1 MRRLSRSRYL
11 LALLLVVAGATVPA
25 PPATAAPG
33 AGLAPE
39 TAQALA
45 GGRRADLLVA
55 LKERA
60 DLSGARALPSARQVP
75 GKRTGYGRQRLVDVA
90 ERSQRG
96 LRDLLTLRGVR
107 HRSLWIVNAVHISG
121 ADAKL
126 AAELAARP
134 DVRSVTPARTY
145 ALPEPVAQP
154 AAAVAAA
161 AGGVE
166 WNVSSTGADQV
177 WSGYGVRGEGIVVA
191 SIDSGVQY
199 DHPALVEQYR
209 GNTGDGTYDHRYNW
223 YDPYGQCGLDVG
235 PCDTNGHGTH
245 TMGTMVGDDG
255 AGNRIGVAPGARW
268 MAARG
273 CQGNGCAI
281 LALLLAA
288 QWIVAPFDENWSN
301 PRPDL
306 APHVVNNSWGA
317 AYSDPFYTDAVDR
330 WVQMGIMPVFAA
342 GNDGPSCGTV
352 GSPADYANTYA
363 VGAYDSA
370 GAIADFSSRGSTS
383 NALIKPDIA
392 APGVAVRSSLP
403 GSRYDSYSGTSMA
416 TPHVAGAVAL
426 LWSAAPSLIGD
437 VAGTRALFDD
447 TAVDVDDTTCG
458 GTADDNRVWGEGKL
472 DIRAAVGRA
481 PLGPFGTVSG
491 TVRAGGTAVAGAR
504 LRLVGANRV
513 ERVAVTDA
521 DGQYSARVPVGAYQV
536 SGTAFGYT
544 SASAGP
550 VTVTA
555 DATVTVDL
563 AMAELA
569 RHSISGA
576 VLDTNGVPA
585 AGITLRLLRTPLASV
600 TTGIDGAYRFD
611 GVPAG
616 TYPLSFGAGRCL
628 TAGSRQVTVDGDEL
642 IDLRPSARVDAAGYH
657 CHGAT
662 TPYAAGTTVL
672 PLTGD
677 DESLEVALPFEMPF
691 YGARYTKAWIATN
704 GFLTFDR
711 AADNSINRE
720 VPNSSY
726 PNAAIFALWDD
737 LIVDAAASVRTAT
750 LGTAPDRRFV
760 VEWRNVAFYDAPG
773 RATFSAELSEH
784 GGITVH
790 FGALS
795 ADPVARGAGATI
807 GIENMAATTGLEYA
821 RDVQVLSPNS
831 AVAFRT
837 SATLRG
843 TVTKPDGSPA
853 SGATVQVRAGDA
865 PAIATTTAAD
875 GTYVLHLPLGTFTF
889 EASLVTFGLYR
900 TTLVLDTDGATVV
913 HDVRLALN
921 ERTVSGVVRDDL
933 GNPVEGA
940 EVRLVLM
947 GTSGYLTY
955 PRTGPDGAYRF
966 EKVPETD
973 ITAVLSADVP
983 KCMRDGRVYIDEI
996 LGGDVTADITVIAP
1010 AGVVDGADGYG
1021 YQCRVTAASP
1031 VTASAPVA
1039 VAAIGPSTAVALPF
1053 AFPFYGR
1060 SYPTAYVATHGYLT
1074 FEPQEWQT
1082 ASNSGLPSQSSYD
1095 PDAAIYGFWDDLTVD
1110 ATAGVRTGTSGTAP
1124 NRRFT
1129 VAWQDVLIT
1138 GTATRISFDIV
1149 LHENGRIAI
1158 EYQSLPDDPRA
1169 RGSSATVGLE
1179 SHAGDYVNEYWY
1191 YLFDDVETDL
1201 LRPGGAITYAPP
1213 GTISGRVTT
1222 AGTGAPVA
1230 GATVQLLRLDDVEE
1244 EVTTDA
1250 SGTYTVRTPLGAY
1263 TLAVTHADHY
1273 PGEAGPVVADTPY
1286 ATVTRD
1292 VALTHR

>member
-1 MRRLSRSRYL
+1 VTGVRRVL
-11 LALLLVVAGATVPA
+11 LGLLLVAAGTAVPA
-25 PPATAAPG
+25 QPVAATPG
-33 AGLAPE
+33 PGLAPE

-45 GGRRADLLVA
+45 GGRRADLVVA

-60 DLSGARALPSARQVP
+60 DLSGARARKTHGQ
-75 GKRTGYGRQRLVDVA
+75 RTGYGRQRLVDVA

-96 LRDLLTLRGVR
+96 LRDLLTERRVP

-134 DVRSVTPARTY
+134 EVRSVTPARTY
-145 ALPEPVAQP
+145 ALPAPVAQP
-154 AAAVAAA
+154 AGTVAAA

-166 WNVSSTGADQV
+166 WNVASIGADKV

-199 DHPALVEQYR
+199 DHPALAEQYR
-209 GNTGDGTYDHRYNW
+209 GNHGDGTFDHTYNW
-223 YDPYGQCGLDVG
+223 YDPYGQCPLDTG

-245 TMGTMVGDDG
+245 TMGTMVGDG
-255 AGNRIGVAPGARW
+255 GIGVAPGARW
-268 MAARG
+268 IATRG

-288 QWIVAPFDENWSN
+288 QWIVAPFDANWQN

-317 AYSDPFYTDAVDR
+317 AYSDPFYTEAVDR

-342 GNDGPSCGTV
+342 GNDGPSCGTI
-352 GSPADYANTYA
+352 GSPADYPTTYA
-363 VGAYDSA
+363 VAAYDSA

-383 NALIKPDIA
+383 NTLVKPDIA

-403 GSRYDSYSGTSMA
+403 GSRYTSYSGTSMA

-426 LWSAAPSLIGD
+426 LWSASPSLIGN
-437 VAGTRALFDD
+437 VAGTRALLDG

-458 GTADDNRVWGEGKL
+458 GTAGDNRVWGEGKL
-472 DIRAAVGRA
+472 DIYTAVGRS
-481 PLGPFGTVSG
+481 PLGPFGTVAG
-491 TVRAGGTAVAGAR
+491 TVTSGGTGVSGAR
-504 LRLVGANRV
+504 LRLVGSNRV
-513 ERVAVTDA
+513 ERVATTDA
-521 DGQYSARVPVGAYQV
+521 TGKYSVRVPAGSYQV
-536 SGTAFGYT
+536 TASSFGYAT
-544 SASAGP
+544 ASAGP
-550 VTVTA
+550 VAVAA
-555 DATVTVDL
+555 DATATVDL
-563 AMAELA
+563 TMAGLA
-569 RHSISGA
+569 RHSVSGA

-585 AGITLRLLRTPLASV
+585 AGITLRLLRTPLAAV
-600 TTGIDGAYRFD
+600 TTGLDGSYRFD

-616 TYPLSFGAGRCL
+616 TYPLSFSAGRCL
-628 TAGSRQVTVDGDEL
+628 TAGSRQITVDGDEE

-657 CHGAT
+657 CHGVT
-662 TPYAAGTTVL
+662 TPFVGGTAVL

-677 DESLEVALPFEMPF
+677 DASLEVALPFEVPF
-691 YGARYTKAWIATN
+691 YGGRYTKAWVATN

-737 LIVDAAASVRTAT
+737 LIVDSQASVRTAT

-773 RATFSAELSEH
+773 RATFSAEVSEH
-784 GGITVH
+784 GGVTVH
-790 FGALS
+790 YGQLS
-795 ADPVARGAGATI
+795 ADAVARGAGATI
-807 GIENMAATTGLEYA
+807 GVENMTATTGLEYS
-821 RDVQVLSPNS
+821 RDVAVLSPNS

-837 SATLRG
+837 SATVRG
-843 TVTKPDGSPA
+843 TVSRPDGSPA

-865 PAIATTTAAD
+865 PAIATTTAHD
-875 GTYVLHLPLGTFTF
+875 GTYVLHVPLGTFTF

-913 HDVRLALN
+913 HDVRLAAN

-933 GNPVEGA
+933 GNPIEGA
-940 EVRLVLM
+940 RVRLSSNGL
-947 GTSGYLTY
+947 YLTY
-955 PRTGPDGAYRF
+955 ARTGPDGAYRF
-966 EKVPETD
+966 EKVPEADVTS
-973 ITAVLSADVP
+973 VVYADVP
-983 KCMRDGRVYIDEI
+983 KCMRDGHEYLDEI
-996 LGGDVTADITVIAP
+996 LGGDVVRDITVIATYSVWE
-1010 AGVVDGADGYG
+1010 GTDGFG
-1021 YQCRVTAASP
+1021 YQCRVTAAEP
-1031 VTASAPVA
+1031 VTASTPVA
-1039 VAAIGPSTAVALPF
+1039 VTAIGPAPAVAMPF

-1060 SYPTAYVATHGYLT
+1060 TYPTVYVTPHGYVS
-1074 FEPQEWQT
+1074 FEPQEWQST
-1082 ASNSGLPSQSSYD
+1082 SNESLPADNAGS
-1095 PDAAIYGFWDDLTVD
+1095 PDTAIYAFWDELTVD
-1110 ATAGVRTGTSGTAP
+1110 AAASVRTGTSGTAP

-1129 VAWQDVLIT
+1129 VAWQDVLIADT
-1138 GTATRISFDIV
+1138 STRISFDIV

-1158 EYQSLPDDPRA
+1158 EYQALPDNPEA
-1169 RGSSATVGLE
+1169 RGASATVGIE
-1179 SHAGDYVNEYWY
+1179 SHDDEFSNEYWY
-1191 YLFDDVETDL
+1191 YVSDDVETGL
-1201 LRPGGAITYAPP
+1201 LRPGGAITYLPP

-1230 GATVQLLRLDDVEE
+1230 GATVQLLRLDNVEH

-1250 SGTYTVRTPLGAY
+1250 SGTYTVRVPLGSYAL
-1263 TLAVTHADHY
+1263 TVAHGGHY

-1292 VALTHR
+1292 IPLTPR

>member
-1 MRRLSRSRYL
+1 MTGVRRVL
-11 LALLLVVAGATVPA
+11 LALLLVAAGAAVPA
-25 PPATAAPG
+25 RPAAAAPG
-33 AGLAPE
+33 PGLAPE
-39 TAQALA
+39 VARVLA
-45 GGRRADLLVA
+45 GGRRADLVVA

-60 DLSGARALPSARQVP
+60 DLSGARTRQTH
-75 GKRTGYGRQRLVDVA
+75 GQRTGYGRQRLVEVA

-96 LRDLLTLRGVR
+96 LRDLLTARGLR
-107 HRSLWIVNAVHISG
+107 HRSLWIVNAIHVSG

-145 ALPEPVAQP
+145 ALPEPAPRP

-161 AGGVE
+161 ADGVE

-177 WSGYGVRGEGIVVA
+177 WSRYGVRGEGIVVA

-209 GNTGDGTYDHRYNW
+209 GNHGDGTFDHTYNW
-223 YDPYGQCGLDVG
+223 YDPYAQCGLDVG

-255 AGNRIGVAPGARW
+255 DGNRTGVAPGARW
-268 MAARG
+268 IATRG

-301 PRPDL
+301 PRPEL

-317 AYSDPFYTDAVDR
+317 AYSDPFYTEAVDR

-342 GNDGPSCGTV
+342 GNDGPSCGTI
-352 GSPADYANTYA
+352 GSPADYPTTYA
-363 VGAYDSA
+363 VAAYDSA
-370 GAIADFSSRGSTS
+370 GAIADFSGRGSTS
-383 NALIKPDIA
+383 SSLVKPDIA

-403 GSRYDSYSGTSMA
+403 GNRYESYSGTSMA

-426 LWSAAPSLIGD
+426 LWSAAPSLIGN
-437 VAGTRALFDD
+437 VAGTRALLDD
-447 TAVDVDDTTCG
+447 SAVDVQDGTCG
-458 GTADDNRVWGEGKL
+458 GTTDDNRVWGEGKL
-472 DIRAAVGRA
+472 DILAAVGRA

-491 TVRAGGTAVAGAR
+491 TISSGGAGVAGAR

-513 ERVAVTDA
+513 ERVAITDA
-521 DGQYSARVPVGAYQV
+521 NGRYSARLPVGSYQI
-536 SGTAFGYT
+536 TASSFGYA

-550 VTVTA
+550 VAVAA
-555 DATVTVDL
+555 DTTVTVDL

-569 RHSISGA
+569 RHSVSGL
-576 VLDTNGVPA
+576 VLDTNNVPA
-585 AGITLRLLRTPLASV
+585 AGITLQLLRTPLAAV
-600 TTGIDGAYRFD
+600 TTGTDGAYRLD

-628 TAGSRQVTVDGDEL
+628 TAGSRQVTVDGDEVV
-642 IDLRPSARVDAAGYH
+642 DVRPSARVDAAGYH
-657 CHGAT
+657 CHGVT
-662 TPYAAGTTVL
+662 TPYVGGTAVL
-672 PLTGD
+672 PLAGD
-677 DESLEVALPFEMPF
+677 DESLEIALPFEMPF
-691 YGARYTKAWIATN
+691 YGARYTKAWVATN

-726 PNAAIFALWDD
+726 PNAAVFAFWDD

-773 RATFSAELSEH
+773 RATFAAELSEH
-784 GGITVH
+784 GAVTIH
-790 FGALS
+790 FGQLS
-795 ADPVARGAGATI
+795 ADPAARGAGATI
-807 GIENMAATTGLEYA
+807 GIENLPATTGLEYA
-821 RDVQVLSPNS
+821 RDARVLSPGS

-843 TVTKPDGSPA
+843 TVTKPDGSA
-853 SGATVQVRAGDA
+853 AAGATVRVRAGDA

-900 TTLVLDTDGATVV
+900 TTLTLDTDGATVV
-913 HDVRLALN
+913 QDVRLAFN

-933 GNPVEGA
+933 GAPVEGA
-940 EVRLVLM
+940 VVRLVLM
-947 GTSGYLTY
+947 GTSGYLTF

-973 ITAVLSADVP
+973 VTAVLSADVP
-983 KCMRDGRVYIDEI
+983 KCMRDGREYIDEI
-996 LGGDVTADITVIAP
+996 LGGDVTRDITVISP
-1010 AGVVDGADGYG
+1010 GGVVDGADGYG
-1021 YQCRVTAASP
+1021 YQCRVTAANQ
-1031 VTASAPVA
+1031 VTAGTPLDVP
-1039 VAAIGPSTAVALPF
+1039 AIGPTAAVALPF
-1053 AFPFYGR
+1053 AFPYYGHTY
-1060 SYPTAYVATHGYLT
+1060 STAYVATHGYLT
-1074 FEPQEWQT
+1074 FEPQDWQIT
-1082 ASNSGLPSQSSYD
+1082 SNESLPADNGGS
-1095 PDAAIYGFWDDLTVD
+1095 PDTAIYAFWDDLTID
-1110 ATAGVRTGTSGTAP
+1110 AAAGVRTGTSGTAP

-1129 VAWQDVLIT
+1129 VAWQDVLISD
-1138 GTATRISFDIV
+1138 TATRISFDIV
-1149 LHENGRIAI
+1149 LHENGRIAV

-1179 SHAGDYVNEYWY
+1179 GQEDRYANEYWY
-1191 YLFDDVETDL
+1191 YASDNIETGL

-1213 GTISGRVTT
+1213 GTISGRVT
-1222 AGTGAPVA
+1222 ASGTGGPVA

-1250 SGTYTVRTPLGAY
+1250 TGTYAVRVPLGSY

-1273 PGEAGPVVADTPY
+1273 PSGTTPVVADTPY

-1292 VALTHR
+1292 VALTPR

>member
-1 MRRLSRSRYL
+1 MTGVRRVL
-11 LALLLVVAGATVPA
+11 LALLLVAAGVAVPA
-25 PPATAAPG
+25 QPATAAPKP
-33 AGLAPE
+33 LPPE

-45 GGRRADLLVA
+45 GGRRADLVVA

-60 DLSGARALPSARQVP
+60 DLSGARARKTHGQ
-75 GKRTGYGRQRLVDVA
+75 RTGYGRQRLVDVA

-96 LRDLLTLRGVR
+96 LRDLLTERRVP

-134 DVRSVTPARTY
+134 EVRSVTPARTY
-145 ALPEPVAQP
+145 ALPAPVAQP
-154 AAAVAAA
+154 ADAVAAA
-161 AGGVE
+161 ADGVE
-166 WNVSSTGADQV
+166 WNVASTGADKV

-209 GNTGDGTYDHRYNW
+209 GNHGDGTFDHTYNW
-223 YDPYGQCGLDVG
+223 YDPYGQCPLDTG

-245 TMGTMVGDDG
+245 TMGTMVGDG
-255 AGNRIGVAPGARW
+255 GIGVAPGARW
-268 MAARG
+268 IATRG

-288 QWIVAPFDENWSN
+288 QWIVAPFDANWQN

-317 AYSDPFYTDAVDR
+317 AYSDPFYTEAVDR

-342 GNDGPSCGTV
+342 GNDGPSCGTI
-352 GSPADYANTYA
+352 GSPADYPTTYA
-363 VGAYDSA
+363 VAAYDST

-383 NALIKPDIA
+383 NTLVKPDIA

-403 GSRYDSYSGTSMA
+403 GSRYASFSGTSMA

-426 LWSAAPSLIGD
+426 LWSALPSLIGN
-437 VAGTRALFDD
+437 VSGTRALLDG

-458 GTADDNRVWGEGKL
+458 GTAGDNRVWGEGKL
-472 DIRAAVGRA
+472 DIHAAVGRS
-481 PLGPFGTVSG
+481 PLGPFGTVTG
-491 TVRAGGTAVAGAR
+491 TVSAGGAGVSGAR
-504 LRLVGANRV
+504 LRLVGTNRV
-513 ERVAVTDA
+513 ERVATTDST
-521 DGQYSARVPVGAYQV
+521 GRYRVRVPAGSYQV
-536 SGTAFGYT
+536 TASSFGYAT
-544 SASAGP
+544 ASAGP

-555 DATVTVDL
+555 DTTVTADL
-563 AMAELA
+563 ATSRLA
-569 RHSISGA
+569 RHSVSGA

-585 AGITLRLLRTPLASV
+585 AGITLRLLRTPLAAV
-600 TTGIDGAYRFD
+600 TTGIDGTYRFD

-616 TYPLSFGAGRCL
+616 TYPLSFSAGRCL
-628 TAGSRQVTVDGDEL
+628 TAGSRQITVDGDEA

-657 CHGAT
+657 CHGVT
-662 TPYAAGTTVL
+662 TPFVGGTTVL

-677 DESLEVALPFEMPF
+677 DASLEIALPFEVPF
-691 YGARYTKAWIATN
+691 YGGRYTKAWVATN

-737 LIVDAAASVRTAT
+737 LIVDSQASVRTAT

-773 RATFSAELSEH
+773 RATFSAEVSEH
-784 GGITVH
+784 GGVTVH
-790 FGALS
+790 YGQLS

-807 GIENMAATTGLEYA
+807 GIENMTATTGLEYA
-821 RDVQVLSPNS
+821 RDVEVLSPNS

-853 SGATVQVRAGDA
+853 SRATVQVRAGDA
-865 PAIATTTAAD
+865 PAIATTTAGD
-875 GTYVLHLPLGTFTF
+875 GTYVLHVPLGTFTF

-900 TTLVLDTDGATVV
+900 TTLTLDTDGATVV
-913 HDVRLALN
+913 HDVRLAAN

-940 EVRLVLM
+940 EVRLASNGL
-947 GTSGYLTY
+947 YLTY
-955 PRTGPDGAYRF
+955 ARTGPDGAYRF
-966 EKVPETD
+966 EKVPE
-973 ITAVLSADVP
+973 ADVTSVVYAGVP
-983 KCMRDGRVYIDEI
+983 KCMRDGREYIEEI
-996 LGGDVTADITVIAP
+996 LGGDVVRDITVIATYS
-1010 AGVVDGADGYG
+1010 VVEGSDSHG
-1021 YQCRVTAASP
+1021 YQCRVTAANP
-1031 VTASAPVA
+1031 VTAGTPVA
-1039 VAAIGPSTAVALPF
+1039 VTASGPTTAVAMPF

-1060 SYPTAYVATHGYLT
+1060 TYTTAYVATHGYLS
-1074 FEPQEWQT
+1074 FVPQDWQST
-1082 ASNSGLPSQSSYD
+1082 SNESLPADNSGS
-1095 PDAAIYGFWDDLTVD
+1095 PDAAVYGFWDDLTVD
-1110 ATAGVRTGTSGTAP
+1110 ASASVRTGTSGTAP

-1129 VAWQDVLIT
+1129 VAWHDVLIT
-1138 GTATRISFDIV
+1138 GTSTRISFDIV

-1158 EYQSLPDDPRA
+1158 EYQALPEDPDA
-1169 RGSSATVGLE
+1169 RGASATVGIE
-1179 SHAGDYVNEYWY
+1179 SHDGELSNEYWY
-1191 YLFDDVETDL
+1191 YVSDDVETGL
-1201 LRPGGAITYAPP
+1201 LRPGGSITYLPP

-1230 GATVQLLRLDDVEE
+1230 GATVQLLRLDDVEH

-1250 SGTYTVRTPLGAY
+1250 SGMYTVRVPLGSYAL
-1263 TLAVTHADHY
+1263 TVAHSGHY
-1273 PGEAGPVVADTPY
+1273 PAEAGPVVADAPY

-1292 VALTHR
+1292 VPLTPR

>member
-1 MRRLSRSRYL
+1 VTGVRRVL
-11 LALLLVVAGATVPA
+11 LALLLVATGVAVPARPAGAAVPG
-25 PPATAAPG
+25 PLP
-33 AGLAPE
+33 PE

-55 LKERA
+55 LKDRA
-60 DLSGARALPSARQVP
+60 DLSGVRARKTHGQ
-75 GKRTGYGRQRLVDVA
+75 RTGYGRQQLVDVA

-96 LRDLLTLRGVR
+96 VRDLLTGRGVK

-134 DVRSVTPARTY
+134 EVRSVTPARTY

-154 AAAVAAA
+154 ADAVAAA
-161 AGGVE
+161 ADGVE
-166 WNVSSTGADQV
+166 WNVSSIGADKV

-199 DHPALVEQYR
+199 DHPALAEKYR
-209 GNTGDGTYDHRYNW
+209 GNHGDGTFDHTYNW
-223 YDPYGQCGLDVG
+223 YDPYGQCPLDTG

-245 TMGTMVGDDG
+245 TMGTMVGDG
-255 AGNRIGVAPGARW
+255 GIGVAPGARW
-268 MAARG
+268 IAARG

-288 QWIVAPFDENWSN
+288 QWIVAPFDANWQN

-352 GSPADYANTYA
+352 GSPADYPTTYA
-363 VGAYDSA
+363 VAAYDSA

-383 NALIKPDIA
+383 NALVKPDIA

-403 GSRYDSYSGTSMA
+403 GGRYTSYSGTSMA

-426 LWSAAPSLIGD
+426 LWSASPGLIGD
-437 VAGTRALFDD
+437 IADTRALLDG
-447 TAVDVDDTTCG
+447 TAIDVDDTTCG
-458 GTADDNRVWGEGKL
+458 GTAGDNRVWGEGKL
-472 DIRAAVGRA
+472 DINAAVGRS

-491 TVRAGGTAVAGAR
+491 VVTSGGTGVSGAR

-513 ERVAVTDA
+513 ERVATTDSA
-521 DGQYSARVPVGAYQV
+521 GRYSVRVPVGSYQI
-536 SGTAFGYT
+536 TASSFGYAP
-544 SASAGP
+544 ASAGP
-550 VTVTA
+550 VAVAA
-555 DATVTVDL
+555 DATLTVDL

-569 RHSISGA
+569 RHSVSGA

-585 AGITLRLLRTPLASV
+585 AGITLRMLRTPLAAV
-600 TTGIDGAYRFD
+600 TTGIDGTYRFD

-616 TYPLSFGAGRCL
+616 TYPLSFSAGRCL
-628 TAGSRQVTVDGDEL
+628 TEGSRQVTVDGDEV

-657 CHGAT
+657 CHGVT
-662 TPYAAGTTVL
+662 TPYVGGTNVL
-672 PLTGD
+672 ALTGD
-677 DESLEVALPFEMPF
+677 DDSLEIALPFEIPF
-691 YGARYTKAWIATN
+691 YGGRYTKAWVATN

-726 PNAAIFALWDD
+726 PNAAVFALWDD
-737 LIVDAAASVRTAT
+737 LVVDSQASVRTAT

-760 VEWRNVAFYDAPG
+760 VEWRNVAFYDLPG

-784 GGITVH
+784 GGVTVH
-790 FGALS
+790 YGQLS
-795 ADPVARGAGATI
+795 AHPEARGAGATI
-807 GIENMAATTGLEYA
+807 GVENLTATTGLEYA
-821 RDVQVLSPNS
+821 RDVEVLTPDS

-837 SATLRG
+837 SATVRG

-853 SGATVQVRAGDA
+853 SGATVRVRAGDA
-865 PAIATTTAAD
+865 AAIATTTAAD
-875 GTYVLHLPLGTFTF
+875 GTYVLHVPLGTFTF

-913 HDVRLALN
+913 HDVRLAAN

-933 GNPVEGA
+933 GNPIEGA
-940 EVRLVLM
+940 EVRLAATGV
-947 GTSGYLTY
+947 YLTY
-955 PRTGPDGAYRF
+955 ARTGPDGAYRF

-973 ITAVLSADVP
+973 VTSVVYADVP
-983 KCMRDGRVYIDEI
+983 KCMRDGREYIEEI
-996 LGGDVTADITVIAP
+996 LGGDVTVDITVIATHS
-1010 AGVVDGADGYG
+1010 VVNGSDGHG
-1021 YQCRVTAASP
+1021 YQCRVAAANP
-1031 VTASAPVA
+1031 VTVSTPVA
-1039 VAAIGPSTAVALPF
+1039 VTAIGPTTAVALPF

-1060 SYPTAYVATHGYLT
+1060 SYPTAYVSTHGYLS
-1074 FEPQEWQT
+1074 FEPQDWQIT
-1082 ASNSGLPSQSSYD
+1082 SNESLPADNGGS
-1095 PDAAIYGFWDDLTVD
+1095 PDAAVYGFWDELTVD
-1110 ATAGVRTGTSGTAP
+1110 AAASVRTGTSGTAP

-1129 VAWQDVLIT
+1129 VAWQDVLIA
-1138 GTATRISFDIV
+1138 GTSTRISFDIV

-1158 EYQSLPDDPRA
+1158 EYQSLPEDPRA
-1169 RGSSATVGLE
+1169 RGSSATVGIE
-1179 SHAGDYVNEYWY
+1179 SHDDTHSMEYWY
-1191 YLFDDVETDL
+1191 YVSDDVETDL

-1213 GTISGRVTT
+1213 ATISGRVTT
-1222 AGTGAPVA
+1222 AATGAPVA
-1230 GATVQLLRLDDVEE
+1230 GATVQLLRLDDVEH

-1250 SGTYTVRTPLGAY
+1250 SGTYTVLVPLGSY
-1263 TLAVTHADHY
+1263 SLAVAHTGHY
-1273 PGEAGPVVADTPY
+1273 PAEAGPVVADTPY

-1292 VALTHR
+1292 VPLTPR

>member
-1 MRRLSRSRYL
+1 VTGVRRVL
-11 LALLLVVAGATVPA
+11 LALLLVAAGAAVPA
-25 PPATAAPG
+25 RPAAAAPG
-33 AGLAPE
+33 PGLAPE
-39 TAQALA
+39 TAQVLA

-60 DLSGARALPSARQVP
+60 DLSGARTRQTH
-75 GKRTGYGRQRLVDVA
+75 GQRTGYGRQRLVDVA

-96 LRDLLTLRGVR
+96 LRDLLTARGMR
-107 HRSLWIVNAVHISG
+107 HRSLWIVNAIHVSG

-145 ALPEPVAQP
+145 ALPEPAPRP

-161 AGGVE
+161 ADGVE
-166 WNVSSTGADQV
+166 WNVSSIGADKV

-209 GNTGDGTYDHRYNW
+209 GNHGDGTFDHTYNW
-223 YDPYGQCGLDVG
+223 YDPYAQCGLDVG

-255 AGNRIGVAPGARW
+255 DGNRIGVAPGARW
-268 MAARG
+268 IATRG

-301 PRPDL
+301 PRPEL
-306 APHVVNNSWGA
+306 APHIVNNSWGA
-317 AYSDPFYTDAVDR
+317 AYSDPFYTEAVDR

-342 GNDGPSCGTV
+342 GNDGPSCGTI
-352 GSPADYANTYA
+352 GSPADYPTTYA
-363 VGAYDSA
+363 VAAYDSA

-383 NALIKPDIA
+383 SSPIKPDIA

-403 GSRYDSYSGTSMA
+403 GSRYESYSGTSMA

-437 VAGTRALFDD
+437 VAGTRALLDD
-447 TAVDVDDTTCG
+447 SAVDVEDGACG

-472 DIRAAVGRA
+472 DIHAAVGRA

-491 TVRAGGTAVAGAR
+491 MVSSGGAGVAGAR

-513 ERVAVTDA
+513 ERVATTDA
-521 DGQYSARVPVGAYQV
+521 DGRYSARIPVGSYQI
-536 SGTAFGYT
+536 TASSFGYA

-550 VTVTA
+550 VAVAA
-555 DATVTVDL
+555 DTTVTVEL

-569 RHSISGA
+569 RHSVSGL
-576 VLDTNGVPA
+576 VLDTNNVPA
-585 AGITLRLLRTPLASV
+585 AGITLQLLRTPLAAV
-600 TTGIDGAYRFD
+600 TTGTDGTYRFD

-616 TYPLSFGAGRCL
+616 TYPLSFGTGRCL
-628 TAGSRQVTVDGDEL
+628 TAGSRQVIVDGDEVV
-642 IDLRPSARVDAAGYH
+642 DVRPSARVDAAGYH
-657 CHGAT
+657 CHGVT
-662 TPYAAGTTVL
+662 TPYVGGTAVL

-677 DESLEVALPFEMPF
+677 DESLEIALPFEMPF
-691 YGARYTKAWIATN
+691 YGARYTKAWVATN

-711 AADNSINRE
+711 SADNSINRE

-726 PNAAIFALWDD
+726 PNAAVFAFWDD

-784 GGITVH
+784 GAVTIH
-790 FGALS
+790 FGQLS
-795 ADPVARGAGATI
+795 VDPAARGAGATI
-807 GIENMAATTGLEYA
+807 GIENMPATTGLEYA
-821 RDVQVLSPNS
+821 RDVQVLSPDS

-843 TVTKPDGSPA
+843 TVTKPDGSA
-853 SGATVQVRAGDA
+853 AAGATVQVQAGDA

-900 TTLVLDTDGATVV
+900 TTLILDTDGATAV

-933 GNPVEGA
+933 GAPVEGA
-940 EVRLVLM
+940 VVRLVLM
-947 GTSGYLTY
+947 GTNGYLTF

-973 ITAVLSADVP
+973 VTAVLNADVP
-983 KCMRDGRVYIDEI
+983 KCMRDGSEYIDEI
-996 LGGDVTADITVIAP
+996 LGGDVTRDITVISP
-1010 AGVVDGADGYG
+1010 SGVVDGADGYG
-1021 YQCRVTAASP
+1021 YQCRVTAANGI
-1031 VTASAPVA
+1031 TAGTPLDVP
-1039 VAAIGPSTAVALPF
+1039 AIGPTAAVALPF
-1053 AFPFYGR
+1053 AFPYYGQTY
-1060 SYPTAYVATHGYLT
+1060 STAYVATHGYLT
-1074 FEPQEWQT
+1074 FEPQDWQT
-1082 ASNSGLPSQSSYD
+1082 ASNETLPANNGGSPDTAIYAFWDGLTI
-1095 PDAAIYGFWDDLTVD
+1095 DAA
-1110 ATAGVRTGTSGTAP
+1110 ASVRTGTSGTAP

-1129 VAWQDVLIT
+1129 VAWQDVLIS
-1138 GTATRISFDIV
+1138 GTSTRISFDIV

-1179 SHAGDYVNEYWY
+1179 GQDDLYANEYWY
-1191 YLFDDVETDL
+1191 YVSDDVETGL

-1213 GTISGRVTT
+1213 GTISGRVTSS
-1222 AGTGAPVA
+1222 GTGGPVA
-1230 GATVQLLRLDDVEE
+1230 AATVKLLRLDDVEE

-1250 SGTYTVRTPLGAY
+1250 TGTYTVRVPLGSY

-1273 PGEAGPVVADTPY
+1273 PNRTTPVVADTPY
-1286 ATVTRD
+1286 VTVTRD
-1292 VALTHR
+1292 VALTPR